1 MSDIAKVNNSYDID
15 PHIWSTLKNSLYTGA
30 RDESILMVLD
40 YCKAGNL
47 DPLQKPVHI
56 VPMSVKNA
64 QTGKYEFKDT
74 IMAGIGLYRI
84 QAARSNQYAGVS
96 EPEYGALI
104 TANLGGI
111 NFTYP
116 EWCKVTV
123 RKIVH
128 GSIVEFSAKEYW
140 IENYATSGRD
150 SLAPNSMWRK
160 RPYGQIAK
168 CAEAQAL
175 RKAFPE
181 IVSQQPTAEEMEGKS
196 LNEFDSDLKNVTP
209 KAQTLSAKLD
219 ELITEQSNNNN
230 DDNLANIAQDNQPI
244 LDELLKL
251 ILTHNIPDD
260 TITKWCNKAGV
271 AKINELDSSKI
282 QSCVD
287 HIYSNY
293 VQEKANDLYKE
304 L

>member
-209 KAQTLSAKLD
+209 KAETLSAKLD
-219 ELITEQSNNNN
+219 DLITEQSNNNN
-230 DDNLANIAQDNQPI
+230 DDNLVSIAQDNQPI
-244 LDELLKL
+244 LDELSKL

-271 AKINELDSSKI
+271 ATINELDNSKI

-293 VQEKANDLYKE
+293 VQEKTNDLYKE

>member
-1 MSDIAKVNNSYDID
+1 M
-15 PHIWSTLKNSLYTGA
+15 
-30 RDESILMVLD
+30 
-40 YCKAGNL
+40 
-47 DPLQKPVHI
+47 
-56 VPMSVKNA
+56 
-64 QTGKYEFKDT
+64 
-74 IMAGIGLYRI
+74 
-84 QAARSNQYAGVS
+84 
-96 EPEYGALI
+96 
-104 TANLGGI
+104 
-111 NFTYP
+111 
-116 EWCKVTV
+116 
-123 RKIVH
+123 H

-150 SLAPNSMWRK
+150 SLAPNTMWKK

-181 IVSQQPTAEEMEGKS
+181 IVSQQTTAEEMEGKS

-209 KAQTLSAKLD
+209 KAKTLSAKLD
-219 ELITEQSNNNN
+219 DLITEQSNNNN
-230 DDNLANIAQDNQPI
+230 DGNLANIGQDNQPI
-244 LDELLKL
+244 LDELSKL

-271 AKINELDSSKI
+271 ATINELDSSKI

-293 VQEKANDLYKE
+293 VQEKTNDLYKE

>member
-1 MSDIAKVNNSYDID
+1 MSNVAKVNNSYDID

-150 SLAPNSMWRK
+150 SLAPNTMWKK

-181 IVSQQPTAEEMEGKS
+181 IVSQQTTAEEMEGKS

-209 KAQTLSAKLD
+209 KAKTLSAKLD
-219 ELITEQSNNNN
+219 ELINEQSNNNN
-230 DDNLANIAQDNQPI
+230 DGNLANIAQDNQPI
-244 LDELLKL
+244 LDELSKL

-271 AKINELDSSKI
+271 ATINELDSSKI

-293 VQEKANDLYKE
+293 VQEKTNDLYKE

>member
-1 MSDIAKVNNSYDID
+1 MSNVAKVNNSYDID

-56 VPMSVKNA
+56 VPISVKNT

-150 SLAPNSMWRK
+150 SLAPNTMWKK

-181 IVSQQPTAEEMEGKS
+181 IVSQQTTAEEMEGKS

-209 KAQTLSAKLD
+209 KAKTLSAKLD
-219 ELITEQSNNNN
+219 DLITEQSNNNN
-230 DDNLANIAQDNQPI
+230 DGNLANIGQDNQPI
-244 LDELLKL
+244 LDELSKL

-271 AKINELDSSKI
+271 ATINELDSSKI

-293 VQEKANDLYKE
+293 VQEKTNDLYKA

>member
-1 MSDIAKVNNSYDID
+1 MSNVAKVNNSYDID

-40 YCKAGNL
+40 YCKAGNV

-56 VPMSVKNA
+56 VPISVKNT

-150 SLAPNSMWRK
+150 SLAPNTMWKK

-181 IVSQQPTAEEMEGKS
+181 IVSQQTTAEEMEGKS

-209 KAQTLSAKLD
+209 KAKTLSAKLD
-219 ELITEQSNNNN
+219 DLITEQSNNNN
-230 DDNLANIAQDNQPI
+230 DGNLANIGQDNQPI
-244 LDELLKL
+244 LDELSKL

-271 AKINELDSSKI
+271 ATINELDSSKI

-293 VQEKANDLYKE
+293 VQEKTNDLYKE

>member
-1 MSDIAKVNNSYDID
+1 MSNVAKVNNSYDID

-56 VPMSVKNA
+56 VPMSIKNA

-150 SLAPNSMWRK
+150 SLAPNTMWKK

-181 IVSQQPTAEEMEGKS
+181 IVSQQTTAEEMEGKS

-209 KAQTLSAKLD
+209 KAKTLSAKLD
-219 ELITEQSNNNN
+219 ELINEQSNNNN
-230 DDNLANIAQDNQPI
+230 DGNLANIAQDNQPI
-244 LDELLKL
+244 LDELSKL
-251 ILTHNIPDD
+251 ILTHNILDD

-271 AKINELDSSKI
+271 ATIEELDEEKI
-282 QSCVD
+282 HLCIDYITKRIQDVPS
-287 HIYSNY
+287 II
-293 VQEKANDLYKE
+293 
-304 L
+304 

>member
-1 MSDIAKVNNSYDID
+1 MSNVAKVNNSYDID

-56 VPMSVKNA
+56 VPISVKNT

-150 SLAPNSMWRK
+150 SLAPNTMWKK

-181 IVSQQPTAEEMEGKS
+181 IVSQQTTAEEMEGKS

-209 KAQTLSAKLD
+209 KAKTLSAKLD
-219 ELITEQSNNNN
+219 DLITEQSNNNN
-230 DDNLANIAQDNQPI
+230 DGNLANIGQDNQPI
-244 LDELLKL
+244 LDELSKL

-271 AKINELDSSKI
+271 ATINELDSSKI

-293 VQEKANDLYKE
+293 VQEKTNDLYKE